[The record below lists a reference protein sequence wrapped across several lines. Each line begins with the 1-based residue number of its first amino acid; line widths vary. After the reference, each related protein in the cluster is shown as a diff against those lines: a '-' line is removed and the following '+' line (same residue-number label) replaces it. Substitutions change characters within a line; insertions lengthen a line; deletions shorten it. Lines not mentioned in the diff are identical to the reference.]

1 VTVTNFESKLMPDKT
16 PLDDEL
22 VIHLDLAGL
31 AALMKAA
38 EAAMATARGRLELGS
53 GVIALRGGSASF
65 AGVTLT
71 FSDCGGGGLALA
83 A

>member
-1 VTVTNFESKLMPDKT
+1 MPDQT
-16 PLDDEL
+16 ASDDEL
-22 VIHLDLAGL
+22 VIHLDLDGL
-31 AALMKAA
+31 AALMKAV
-38 EAAMATARGRLELGS
+38 EAAMATGRGRLEPGS
-53 GVIALRGGSASF
+53 GVIALRSGTASF

>member
-1 VTVTNFESKLMPDKT
+1 MADKT
-16 PLDDEL
+16 PPDDEL
-22 VIHLDLAGL
+22 VIHLDLGGL
-31 AALMKAA
+31 AALMKAV
-38 EAAMATARGRLELGS
+38 EAAMATGRGRLEPGC
-53 GVIALRGGSASF
+53 GVMAVSSGSASF

>member
-1 VTVTNFESKLMPDKT
+1 MANKT
-16 PLDDEL
+16 ASDDEL
-22 VIHLDLAGL
+22 VIHLDLGGL
-31 AALMKAA
+31 AALMKAV
-38 EAAMATARGRLELGS
+38 EAAMATGRGRLEPGS
-53 GVIALRGGSASF
+53 GVIAVSGGTTSF

>member
-1 VTVTNFESKLMPDKT
+1 MTDETAS
-16 PLDDEL
+16 DDEL
-22 VIHLDLAGL
+22 VIHLDLDGL
-31 AALMKAA
+31 VALMKAA
-38 EAAMATARGRLELGS
+38 EAAIATGRGRLEAGS
-53 GVIALRGGSASF
+53 GVIAVRSGTTSF